1 MSNDPMDLPVRR
13 INSTLTGRQNAEL
26 VPRVSLTEQQ
36 VSTLLE
42 TGGRV
47 ADGTISIAKDLVEIS
62 RLKAQSEA
70 EVAGIE
76 ARTRAIVASLRAETE
91 RLIAVRKGVRTRGE
105 VAVGLIKTIL
115 EKIPESDHVARQN
128 AIAMLNQLVAT
139 VISEPNS
146 STQSRT

>member
-13 INSTLTGRQNAEL
+13 INSTPTVRPNAEL

-47 ADGTISIAKDLVEIS
+47 ADGVMSIAKDLVEIS

-76 ARTRAIVASLRAETE
+76 ARTHAIVASLRAESE

-105 VAVGLIKTIL
+105 VAVSLIKTIL
-115 EKIPESDHVARQN
+115 ETIPESDHVARQN

-139 VISEPNS
+139 VISEPDS